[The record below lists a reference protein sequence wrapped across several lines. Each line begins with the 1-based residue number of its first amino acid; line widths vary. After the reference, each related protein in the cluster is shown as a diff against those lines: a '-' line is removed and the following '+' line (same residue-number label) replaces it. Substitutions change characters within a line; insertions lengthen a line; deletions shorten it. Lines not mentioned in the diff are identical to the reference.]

1 MKKIDLG
8 KIRWLAEHTFW
19 IFLASVLLALI
30 LGGIIFYKY
39 YILVR
44 GAEPEIQ
51 EVPLQFKKDL
61 SQEILAEWANREKRF
76 QEAQTKEYPDPFQ
89 P

>member
-1 MKKIDLG
+1 MKKINLG
-8 KIRWLAEHTFW
+8 KIRWLAEHAFW
-19 IFLASVLLALI
+19 IFLTSVLLALI